1 MTAAHGRID
10 GVHLVL
16 ARVDGGLTATPLTDA
31 GAPDGQ
37 PTRLDESG
45 LPAFVAAHDG
55 PGVRW
60 VWSDTARW
68 YPAVLAAGGRVARC
82 VDLRLGHRLLRTALA
97 TRGSALAQ
105 APVSAWDAAAAPE
118 ARPAPATQAS
128 LFDDDLFTIAP
139 ADDDLDPVAELR
151 AQLDA
156 VAGAT
161 EPGAL
166 RLLLA
171 AESAGALVAA
181 EIKHAGLPWRT
192 DVHERLLADALGPRV
207 PYGVRPRKLEEL
219 AVVLRQRLDDPDL
232 NPDSPAD
239 VLRSLR
245 RAGLVVDSTRKW
257 ELERLEHPA
266 IEPLLEYKRL
276 YRLLTANGWTWLDEW
291 VQDGRF
297 HPEYVVGGVVTG
309 RWAANGGGALQL
321 PKQVRG
327 AVVADPGWELVVA
340 DAAQLE
346 PRVLA
351 AMSGDTD
358 MAAAGDG
365 QDLYDG
371 VVASGAVQT
380 RQQAK
385 MAMLGAMY
393 GATQGEGGR
402 FVPRLA
408 RAFPRALDLVEQA
421 ARAGERGEPVTTRLG
436 RTSPVPEQSWFEA
449 RNRAYSVDGAPAMQ
463 RAVESRARS
472 WGRFTRNF
480 VVQGTAAEWALSWMG
495 GLRTRL
501 AARTHGPVT
510 AGPHMVFFVH
520 DELVVHAPAADAE
533 WVAEQVR
540 AAAVDA
546 GRIMFG
552 GFPVTFPLTVAVVR
566 SYDQAK

>member
-1 MTAAHGRID
+1 M
-10 GVHLVL
+10 HLVL
-16 ARVDGGLTATPLTDA
+16 AAVGGRVTATPLTDA
-31 GAPDGQ
+31 GQPDGE
-37 PTRLDESG
+37 PTRVAESD
-45 LPAFVAAHDG
+45 LPAFVAVTDA

-82 VDLRLGHRLLRTALA
+82 VDLRLGHRVLRTALA
-97 TRGSALAQ
+97 SRGSALAQ
-105 APVSAWDAAAAPE
+105 APESGWDAPAVVE

-128 LFDDDLFTIAP
+128 LFDDDLFALAP
-139 ADDDLDPVAELR
+139 ADDLDPVAELR

-156 VAGAT
+156 VAGST

-181 EIKHAGLPWRT
+181 EVKHAGLPWRT

-207 PYGVRPRKLEEL
+207 PYGVRPRKLEDL
-219 AVVLRQRLDDPDL
+219 AEVLRERLDDPGL

-245 RAGLVVDSTRKW
+245 RAGLVVESTRKW
-257 ELERLEHPA
+257 ELQHLEHPA

-291 VQDGRF
+291 VRDGRF

-321 PKQVRG
+321 PKQVRA
-327 AVVADPGWELVVA
+327 AVVADPGWKLVVA

-351 AMSGDTD
+351 AMSGDTA

-436 RTSPVPEQSWFEA
+436 RTSPVPDPSWFEA
-449 RNRAYSVDGAPAMQ
+449 RNRAYSVEGSPGMQ

-501 AARTHGPVT
+501 ATRTSGPVT
-510 AGPHMVFFVH
+510 AGAHIVFFVH

-552 GFPVTFPLTVAVVR
+552 GFPVTFPLSVAVVDAY
-566 SYDQAK
+566 SEAK